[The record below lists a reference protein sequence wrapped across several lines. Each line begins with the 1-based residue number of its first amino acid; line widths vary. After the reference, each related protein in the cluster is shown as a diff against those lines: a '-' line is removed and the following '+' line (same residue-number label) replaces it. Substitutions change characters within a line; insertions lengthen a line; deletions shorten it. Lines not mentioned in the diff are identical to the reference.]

1 MMKMMILAAL
11 AQIPYHDGKEER
23 RDEGRDGRDAH
34 ADCLLCWL
42 AEGLDGVPYGQR
54 SLRR

>member
-23 RDEGRDGRDAH
+23 RDEGRDAH